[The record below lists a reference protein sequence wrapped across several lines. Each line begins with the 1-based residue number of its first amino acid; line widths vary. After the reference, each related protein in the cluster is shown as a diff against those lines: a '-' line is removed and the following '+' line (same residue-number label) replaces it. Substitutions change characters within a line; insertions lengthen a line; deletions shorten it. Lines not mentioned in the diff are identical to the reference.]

1 MNRSVIQVIKGKET
15 SDGDGVRL
23 TRVIGGPQL
32 PQFDPF
38 LLLDDF
44 RSDDPD
50 DYIGGF
56 PPHPHRGFETVTYLL
71 HGRMRHGDSAGHSG
85 IINEGGVQWM
95 TAGRGIIHSEM
106 PEQENGLL
114 AGFQLW
120 VNLPAASKMMAPRYQ
135 EFSAEQIPLE
145 KREDGVNLKVIAG
158 TSSRGTSGVVSQLIT
173 QVSYFDLELPAE
185 RTFSEPIDP
194 EHQAFVYLYEGEI
207 SIGPRA
213 LEACSL
219 AQLGPG
225 EQVEIRALAPSR
237 MLLISGQPLDEPIA
251 RSGPFVMNTQ
261 AELHQAY
268 FDYRNGSLA

>member
-1 MNRSVIQVIKGKET
+1 MNRSILQVIKGKET

-32 PQFDPF
+32 PQLDPF

-85 IINEGGVQWM
+85 VIDEGGVQWM

-120 VNLPAASKMMAPRYQ
+120 VNLPAAKKMMAPRYQ
-135 EFSAEQIPLE
+135 EFSAGQIPLE
-145 KREDGVNLKVIAG
+145 EREDGVNLKVIAG

-173 QVSYFDLELPAE
+173 QVSYFDLELPAK
-185 RTFSEPIDP
+185 RSFIEPIDP
-194 EHQAFVYLYEGEI
+194 GHHAFVYLYDGEI
-207 SIGPRA
+207 SIGPRSLA
-213 LEACSL
+213 ACSL

-268 FDYRNGSLA
+268 SDYRNGSLA